1 MMAPAKNLIG
11 PRHADPR
18 LRRGVLQS
26 LLPAQARLKV
36 I

>member
-1 MMAPAKNLIG
+1 MAPAKNLIG
-11 PRHADPR
+11 PRHADPGF
-18 LRRGVLQS
+18 RRGLLQS